1 MPDGRWKFSADYEYL
16 VYYITVFA
24 ENKIFWKNISIPHG
38 RPHKTAYIVT
48 NTSKGGSKMSSMNE
62 NLLDKIARADF
73 SMETDFKS
81 VLRKRLFES
90 GANKKSGILQF
101 QRLSDME
108 LDMVSAAGDM
118 DFLRQQEQK
127 KKNDKNQ

>member
-1 MPDGRWKFSADYEYL
+1 
-16 VYYITVFA
+16 
-24 ENKIFWKNISIPHG
+24 
-38 RPHKTAYIVT
+38 
-48 NTSKGGSKMSSMNE
+48 MSSMNE

-101 QRLSDME
+101 TQPRCI
-108 LDMVSAAGDM
+108 
-118 DFLRQQEQK
+118 RQCTVAFSVCARVCQDTNPLFYCIFGKVVE
-127 KKNDKNQ
+127 

>member
-1 MPDGRWKFSADYEYL
+1 
-16 VYYITVFA
+16 
-24 ENKIFWKNISIPHG
+24 
-38 RPHKTAYIVT
+38 
-48 NTSKGGSKMSSMNE
+48 MSSMNE

-101 QRLSDME
+101 KRLSDME
-108 LDMVSAAGDM
+108 LNMVSAAGDM

-127 KKNDKNQ
+127 KKNEKNQ

>member
-1 MPDGRWKFSADYEYL
+1 
-16 VYYITVFA
+16 
-24 ENKIFWKNISIPHG
+24 
-38 RPHKTAYIVT
+38 
-48 NTSKGGSKMSSMNE
+48 MSSMNE

-108 LDMVSAAGDM
+108 LNMVSAAGDM

-127 KKNDKNQ
+127 KKNGFFRVLKGLSGHKPFFCCIFDKVVE

>member
-1 MPDGRWKFSADYEYL
+1 MKIYLIRSLALISVWRPISRAFSE
-16 VYYITVFA
+16 
-24 ENKIFWKNISIPHG
+24 
-38 RPHKTAYIVT
+38 R
-48 NTSKGGSKMSSMNE
+48 
-62 NLLDKIARADF
+62 
-73 SMETDFKS
+73 ETDFKS

-127 KKNDKNQ
+127 DKKDKNQ